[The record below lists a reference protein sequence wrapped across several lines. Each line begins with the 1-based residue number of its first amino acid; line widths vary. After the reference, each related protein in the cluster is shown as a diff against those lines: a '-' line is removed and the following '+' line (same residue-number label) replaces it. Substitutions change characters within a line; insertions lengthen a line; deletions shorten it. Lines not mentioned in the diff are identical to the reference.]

1 MRRMPSPDV
10 PSSDAT
16 RAPPP
21 TADHAAPAEPLPQWT
36 SESLLRGGREALIEH
51 VGSIYRLRLT
61 SSGKLILT
69 K

>member
-1 MRRMPSPDV
+1 MPSSDIPSPDEAR
-10 PSSDAT
+10 S
-16 RAPPP
+16 P
-21 TADHAAPAEPLPQWT
+21 TPEAAHAAPPASPPQWT

-51 VGSIYRLRLT
+51 VGAIYRLRLT